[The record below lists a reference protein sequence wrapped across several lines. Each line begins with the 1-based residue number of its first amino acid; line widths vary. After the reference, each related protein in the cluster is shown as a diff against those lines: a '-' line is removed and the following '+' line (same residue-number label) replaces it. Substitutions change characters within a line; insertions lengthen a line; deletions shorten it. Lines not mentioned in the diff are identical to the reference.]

1 LINVEHLIEEA
12 RPGTDLHQAITE
24 GLELVIDHLPDGGDF
39 NIWPLVTWSFFR
51 SLNFMI
57 TIEVRFHAAGLY

>member
-1 LINVEHLIEEA
+1 
-12 RPGTDLHQAITE
+12 LHQAITE